1 MTEQQ
6 NPVLVITRGI
16 PASGKTTWARDWV
29 AVDPF
34 HRTRI
39 NRDDMRVMMFGKEIL
54 DHHGE
59 KKVTVAQ
66 HAAVEAALRAGM
78 SVVVDDTNLRL
89 KYAKQWQ
96 TIARRADAD
105 FHVENFI
112 EVSLDV
118 CIERDIARGAR
129 GERAVGENVV
139 RDFHLRYIHGGVEP
153 LPPFE
158 ETQTRQ
164 YEPDEDLPPAWMVD
178 IDGTL
183 ARMNGRGPFEWHRVG
198 EDELVEGVALM
209 VDAIRSPHEHGNKI
223 VVVSGRDAICRSQTE
238 EWLNRHGVVYDDLF
252 MRAEGDNRKD
262 SIVKNEIFWR
272 DIAPKYRVLGVL
284 DDRDQVVDMWRSM
297 GLFCAQ
303 VARGDF

>member
-29 AVDPF
+29 ALDHF

-39 NRDDMRVMMFGKEIL
+39 NRDDMRVMMFDKEIL

-59 KKVTVAQ
+59 EKVTIAQ
-66 HAAVEAALRAGM
+66 HAAVEAALRAGI

-96 TIARRADAD
+96 TVARRADAD
-105 FHVENFI
+105 FYVEEFI
-112 EVSLDV
+112 DVSLDV
-118 CIERDIARGAR
+118 CIERDVARGAR

-139 RDFHLRYIHGGVEP
+139 RDFHRRYIHGGVEP

-158 ETQTRQ
+158 AEQVRQ
-164 YEPDEDLPPAWMVD
+164 YEPDTDKPQAWIID

-183 ARMNGRGPFEWHRVG
+183 AHMNGRGPFEWHRVG
-198 EDELVEGVALM
+198 EDELDINVASL
-209 VDAIRSPHEHGNKI
+209 AALLAGQLSII
-223 VVVSGRDAICRSQTE
+223 IVSGRDAICREQTE
-238 EWLNRHGVVYDDLF
+238 VWLDKHGIPCDLLL
-252 MRAEGDNRKD
+252 MRAENDNRKD
-262 SIVKNEIFWR
+262 SIIKQEIFWR
-272 DIAPKYRVLGVL
+272 DIAPNYCVVGVF
-284 DDRDQVVDMWRSM
+284 DDRDQVVEMWRSM